1 MHWYE
6 KLVLISMYVLENCVD
21 PKQFFPKI
29 YEHVCPLL
37 KPLFHLK
44 VNSDLKP
51 LVFSFLRLTRY
62 FLFSLLFLYS
72 FENKENLIRVT
83 KNSFVL
89 LLITRL
95 HFVLNIAY
103 VLVTA
108 IFSPTLVSRDRDSR
122 QFFWRDFTR
131 PRDQTFCSMYK
142 YTYFKQNG

>member
-1 MHWYE
+1 
-6 KLVLISMYVLENCVD
+6 MYVLENCVD

-103 VLVTA
+103 VL
-108 IFSPTLVSRDRDSR
+108 RG
-122 QFFWRDFTR
+122 
-131 PRDQTFCSMYK
+131 DQKIPLFVNV
-142 YTYFKQNG
+142 YTIENVNAGE